1 MENDPILRHKM
12 LLIQE
17 MWIFLNPEYA
27 KLMLSYKQFYNKF
40 NMIEDELVNE
50 FGSLNIDE
58 LIERA
63 KVYSDTLYIV
73 KKVLDR
79 IINTNGPSY
88 GL

>member
-1 MENDPILRHKM
+1 M

-27 KLMLSYKQFYNKF
+27 KLILSYKQFYNKF
-40 NMIEDELVNE
+40 SMIEDELVNE
-50 FGSLNIDE
+50 FRSLNIDE